1 MVPGPIAGLWMDGA
15 GCGQLPPRRAQEAAA
30 AGALVEDVLE
40 SDFEPDPESDFAD
53 EDSEEELAPSEELEE
68 LTLLAPDRLSV
79 R

>member
-1 MVPGPIAGLWMDGA
+1 M
-15 GCGQLPPRRAQEAAA
+15 
-30 AGALVEDVLE
+30 LE